1 MRNVPD
7 IKEREVRSL
16 EDFVVVFVKV
26 IVTTSVLCK
35 NVPVLDV
42 AKKIIDSLML
52 VFATIVMIRQ
62 LDWIAKIYHKMQ
74 ILNIFKNHFFY
85 YF

>member
-35 NVPVLDV
+35 NVPVPDV
-42 AKKIIDSLML
+42 AKKIIVSHSQLL
-52 VFATIVMIRQ
+52 VFAIIVLISKR
-62 LDWIAKIYHKMQ
+62 D
-74 ILNIFKNHFFY
+74 
-85 YF
+85 